1 MLTILVVDD
10 EFGIGEVLEA
20 ILTDEGYRVVTAIN
34 GHHALER
41 LAGNRIDLVLS
52 DLMMPVMDGAVLF
65 KALQADARYA
75 GIPFVLMCS
84 LPEANI
90 ADRIRDIPPSCTNR
104 SGSTTFSR
112 RSKRSWAVPRL
123 RRNRR

>member
-1 MLTILVVDD
+1 MSMQTILVVDD

-41 LAGNRIDLVLS
+41 LAGNRTDLILS
-52 DLMMPVMDGAVLF
+52 DLMMPVMDGAKLYQ
-65 KALQADARYA
+65 ALRADERYRN
-75 GIPFVLMCS
+75 IPFVLMCS

-90 ADRIRDIPPSCTNR
+90 AERI
-104 SGSTTFSR
+104 SGYNAFLHKPFKVDDVLDLIGKVLAQPT
-112 RSKRSWAVPRL
+112 P
-123 RRNRR
+123 

>member
-1 MLTILVVDD
+1 MNMQTILVVDD

-41 LAGNRIDLVLS
+41 LAGNRTDLILS
-52 DLMMPVMDGAVLF
+52 DLMMPVMDGANLY
-65 KALQADARYA
+65 KALQADKRYNN
-75 GIPFVLMCS
+75 IPFVLMCS

-90 ADRIRDIPPSCTNR
+90 ADRISGYTAFLHKPFKVNDVLTLIEKVLGPPT
-104 SGSTTFSR
+104 
-112 RSKRSWAVPRL
+112 P
-123 RRNRR
+123 

>member
-1 MLTILVVDD
+1 MQTILVVDD

-41 LAGNRIDLVLS
+41 LAGNRIDLILS

-65 KALQADARYA
+65 KTLQADTRYA

-84 LPEANI
+84 LPETNI
-90 ADRIRDIPPSCTNR
+90 ADRI
-104 SGSTTFSR
+104 SGYTAFLHKPFKVDDVLETVEKVLGR
-112 RSKRSWAVPRL
+112 PTP
-123 RRNRR
+123 

>member
-65 KALQADARYA
+65 KSLQADTRYA

-84 LPEANI
+84 LPEPNI
-90 ADRIRDIPPSCTNR
+90 SDRIKGYTAFLHKPFRVDDVLETVEKVLGRPTP
-104 SGSTTFSR
+104 
-112 RSKRSWAVPRL
+112 
-123 RRNRR
+123 